1 MNVGALTR
9 ALCCLRGHEPFCVGF
24 LVLPM
29 SALLSVAAVVRSPD
43 YRNPSHQCIAI
54 RAPMDPGEDAIFPS
68 HPKNLK
74 NRKNN
79 ARVSIFFNGI
89 AMQKESM
96 L

>member
-29 SALLSVAAVVRSPD
+29 SALLSVAAAVRSPD

-74 NRKNN
+74 NN
-79 ARVSIFFNGI
+79 AWVSIFFNGI